1 VYIPQKMKLFLHLFS
16 LLHRSVCRIKNWLYK
31 RNIFKPK
38 RAPLPVISVGN
49 ITFGGSGK
57 TPLVLHLLTFLFNKG
72 YKPALIIRGY
82 RGKWEKRGGIL
93 SDGKSVFGTWQNAGD
108 EAFMVASSIP
118 QVGVFIGKNRLSSCQ
133 NAKASGFELAVL
145 DDGFQHNRLRR
156 DMDIVLYDSKEKVSL
171 REPVSS
177 LGRAEILLLE
187 RGSHAQEKESL
198 KKSFPQSAIFEYSV
212 ESKGFFKAWEKK
224 EESGEEFKGK
234 RIIAFCG
241 IARPGRFLSLLQ
253 KEGIA
258 PVDFLTFSDH
268 FSYPLHSL
276 EKISK
281 KFKKLNADALITTE
295 KDMVKIAQSDALHG
309 IPLYYLKIDLRLDD
323 EFYSM
328 LSSNLQKIT

>member
-1 VYIPQKMKLFLHLFS
+1 MKPFLHFFS
-16 LLHRSVCRIKNWLYK
+16 LLHRSGCRIKNWLYK

-57 TPLVLHLLTFLFNKG
+57 TPLVLHLLTFLIKKG
-72 YKPALIIRGY
+72 YKPALITRGY
-82 RGKWEKRGGIL
+82 KGNWEKRGGIL
-93 SDGKSVFGTWQNAGD
+93 SDGKSVLGNWQDAGD
-108 EAFMVASSIP
+108 EAFMIASNIP
-118 QVGVFIGKNRLSSCQ
+118 QAGVFIGKNRLFSCL
-133 NAKASGFELAVL
+133 NAKTSGFELAVL
-145 DDGFQHNRLRR
+145 DDGFQHSRLHR
-156 DMDIVLYDSKEKVSL
+156 DTDIVLYDSRERASL

-187 RGSHAQEKESL
+187 RGPHSQEKESL

-212 ESKGFFKAWEKK
+212 ESKGFFKVRGKK
-224 EESGEEFKGK
+224 EVSGEEVQGK

-241 IARPGRFLSLLQ
+241 IARPERFLDLLH
-253 KEGIA
+253 KEGII

-268 FSYPLHSL
+268 YPYPLHAL

-281 KFKKLNADALITTE
+281 KFKKLNADAIITTE

-328 LSSNLQKIT
+328 LSSFLQKMV